1 MAKTT
6 SILSVAALLNSSAM
20 AFNTMPT
27 RSLSYRSSGGSV
39 KTLLKMVAEQDEIAK
54 LRAAAAKA
62 REEARQLEKAMGKN
76 VDDSATSGSTTTA
89 TAKKSTPVLSADSVR
104 ESLSSINFETGNA
117 EIQVSTLDSLVTESK
132 LGLWKAALT
141 SSVNTNSPSPLRPYP
156 VSLGFLEQRTGG
168 KITGKSL
175 GIIGGENDVSLDDF
189 KYATLGVVL
198 GSSIL
203 GVLALAFLP
212 PNIGPTICYI
222 AALVPI
228 LFLGVGSSAPGII
241 AGAIASLKG
250 TKEEKSEQEDRVCRH
265 EAGHFLCGYLC
276 GLPIKGYSTNDLG
289 VSCVEFYPS
298 TSGDITTNVKRELSS
313 EEIAMMSVVAMSGSV
328 AEVLQFGVA
337 RGGANDLLEL
347 DGLMRR
353 SSEFIGA
360 QKQQDLTR
368 WGALA
373 AYNIITA
380 NNDKFEKLVNAFK
393 ERKSVSECIVALEST
408 ITTISN

>member
-1 MAKTT
+1 MNVSYALFA
-6 SILSVAALLNSSAM
+6 SNSLLIVILSRRLRVTAV
-20 AFNTMPT
+20 
-27 RSLSYRSSGGSV
+27 GG
-39 KTLLKMVAEQDEIAK
+39 TFHQ
-54 LRAAAAKA
+54 
-62 REEARQLEKAMGKN
+62 AMGKN
-76 VDDSATSGSTTTA
+76 VDDSATSPTPST
-89 TAKKSTPVLSADSVR
+89 KKSIPVLSAESVR
-104 ESLSSINFETGNA
+104 DSLSSINFETGNA
-117 EIQVSTLDSLVTESK
+117 EMQVSALDSLVTESK

-168 KITGKSL
+168 KITAKSL
-175 GIIGGENDVSLDDF
+175 GIGGEADVSLDDF

-212 PNIGPTICYI
+212 PNIGPTVCYI

-228 LFLGVGSSAPGII
+228 VFLGIGSSAPGII

-289 VSCVEFYPS
+289 VSCVEFFPS
-298 TSGDITTNVKRELSS
+298 TSGDMMNNVNRELSS
-313 EEIAMMSVVAMSGSV
+313 EEIAIMSVVAMSGSV
-328 AEVLQFGVA
+328 AEVLKFGVA
-337 RGGANDLLEL
+337 KGGANDLLEL

-380 NNDKFEKLVNAFK
+380 NNDKFEKLVSAFK
-393 ERKSVSECIVALEST
+393 ERKSVSECIVAIET
-408 ITTISN
+408 AAGN

>member
-1 MAKTT
+1 MNTKEINLRRKTST
-6 SILSVAALLNSSAM
+6 AFNKYVSYNSSG
-20 AFNTMPT
+20 N
-27 RSLSYRSSGGSV
+27 GSI
-39 KTLLKMVAEQDEIAK
+39 KTVMNMVAEQDEIAK

-62 REEARQLEKAMGKN
+62 REEARQLEEAMGKN
-76 VDDSATSGSTTTA
+76 VDDSVTSTAPSTKT
-89 TAKKSTPVLSADSVR
+89 SIPVLSAESIR

-117 EIQVSTLDSLVTESK
+117 EMQVSALDSLVTGSK

-156 VSLGFLEQRTGG
+156 VSLGFLEQRTAG
-168 KITGKSL
+168 KITAKSL
-175 GIIGGENDVSLDDF
+175 GIGGEADVSLDDF

-203 GVLALAFLP
+203 GVFALAFLP

-228 LFLGVGSSAPGII
+228 VFLGIGSSAPGII

-298 TSGDITTNVKRELSS
+298 TDGDMLKRELSS
-313 EEIAMMSVVAMSGSV
+313 EEIAIMCVVAMSGSV
-328 AEVLQFGVA
+328 AEVLKFGMA
-337 RGGANDLLEL
+337 KGGANDLLEL
-347 DGLMRR
+347 DSLMRR

-373 AYNIITA
+373 AYNIINA

-393 ERKSVSECIVALEST
+393 ERKSVSECIVAIEAST
-408 ITTISN
+408 GTTS

>member
-1 MAKTT
+1 MNMA
-6 SILSVAALLNSSAM
+6 AD
-20 AFNTMPT
+20 
-27 RSLSYRSSGGSV
+27 
-39 KTLLKMVAEQDEIAK
+39 QDEIAK

-62 REEARQLEKAMGKN
+62 REEARQLEMAMGKN
-76 VDDSATSGSTTTA
+76 VVEAGTSVA
-89 TAKKSTPVLSADSVR
+89 AKKSVVVPTLTVESVR
-104 ESLSSINFETGNA
+104 ESLSSIDFETGNA
-117 EIQVSTLDSLVTESK
+117 QLQVSALDSLVDNSK
-132 LGLWKAALT
+132 LALWKAALT

-168 KITGKSL
+168 KITSKSL
-175 GIIGGENDVSLDDF
+175 GVGGESDVSMDDF

-212 PNIGPTICYI
+212 PNIGATVCYMV
-222 AALVPI
+222 ALIPI
-228 LFLGVGSSAPGII
+228 LFLGIGSSAPGII
-241 AGAIASLKG
+241 AGAIASVKG
-250 TKEEKSEQEDRVCRH
+250 TKEDKSEQEDRVCRH

-298 TSGDITTNVKRELSS
+298 SDGGESMKRELSS
-313 EEIAMMSVVAMSGSV
+313 EEIAVMSVVAMSGSV
-328 AEVLQFGVA
+328 AEVLKFGVA
-337 RGGANDLLEL
+337 KGGQNDLLEL

-353 SSEFIGA
+353 CSEFIGA

-380 NNDKFEKLVNAFK
+380 NNDKFENLVRAFK
-393 ERKSVSECIVALEST
+393 ERKSVSECIAAIEAT
-408 ITTISN
+408 NYNN